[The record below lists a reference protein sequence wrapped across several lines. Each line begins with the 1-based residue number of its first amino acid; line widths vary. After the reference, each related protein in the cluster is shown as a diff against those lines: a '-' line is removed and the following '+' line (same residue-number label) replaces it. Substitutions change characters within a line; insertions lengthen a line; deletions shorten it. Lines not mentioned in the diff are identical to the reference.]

1 IVAAVAE
8 SSAKTAEK
16 PTKQSSRGSAG
27 TRGKSPPKRRSTGKA
42 ANEKLVKAYLA
53 AFHSHDVEGMGE
65 RIHEDAIWDV
75 VPLGIMRGR
84 DEVMDFERAV
94 IAALPDLEVITERVV
109 ADTGRVAAEWRMR
122 GTFTGAPF
130 QGIEATGRSIELR
143 GFDLFEV
150 ERGKIKRNTAY
161 YDGAAFARAIGLL
174 PPQDSGAEKAMT
186 GAFNAATKVRKGIA
200 DLRGR

>member
-1 IVAAVAE
+1 MAVE
-8 SSAKTAEK
+8 SPFVTATCIEA
-16 PTKQSSRGSAG
+16 T
-27 TRGKSPPKRRSTGKA
+27 
-42 ANEKLVKAYLA
+42 E
-53 AFHSHDVEGMGE
+53 F
-65 RIHEDAIWDV
+65 
-75 VPLGIMRGR
+75 
-84 DEVMDFERAV
+84 
-94 IAALPDLEVITERVV
+94 PDLSRRYRVTGVPKTVAGETEMEVITERVV